1 MDYFLGQLIKQIPTA
16 TQILEKAVID
26 GNIIN
31 VIIEQNVSLL
41 EGVVSMVADT
51 SGKILL
57 STMVLWWRT

>member
-1 MDYFLGQLIKQIPTA
+1 MDYFLGQLTKQIPHA
-16 TQILEKAVID
+16 AQILEKAVID

-31 VIIEQNVSLL
+31 VIIEQNVTLL

-57 STMVLWWRT
+57 STMVLW

>member
-1 MDYFLGQLIKQIPTA
+1 MDYFLGQLIKQIPPA